1 MRDIDTLSESER
13 ERNRETKTLIRGK
26 EAETGRDISKQ
37 RDAGRNRELKTNI
50 VQNGIRYCIYFC
62 FPSV

>member
-1 MRDIDTLSESER
+1 MRER
-13 ERNRETKTLIRGK
+13 EIERRRHSVREKQ
-26 EAETGRDISKQ
+26 AETGRDIGKQ

-50 VQNGIRYCIYFC
+50 VQNGIRYCIFFC